1 MKLDLNPDMPKFLN
15 MSFRPLHPAALLAC
29 TLFLIT
35 AASQGA
41 QLWDVRADSSVG
53 DSPDDDSTTLSDE
66 WEGPQNLWIGFGAG
80 TGIVSRHRLLGLQEI
95 SASLGGFI
103 NDSHAL
109 QFNASYLHTPL
120 SSTSDPEYPIAHGL
134 SLLELQA
141 DLRMYTPARY
151 SFLHHYFSFGAGI
164 AAAIWS
170 YDARTSFIG
179 SGEHA
184 DDYLLGYDIHLGMG
198 FVLGE
203 FWPLSLNLEMTPGI
217 LLWSS
222 GKDEE
227 YARASLPVLP
237 YFKMRLQCTIPT
249 LSL

>member
-1 MKLDLNPDMPKFLN
+1 MLDVNPDMPKFPT
-15 MSFRPLHPAALLAC
+15 MSFKPSHPTAILAC
-29 TLFLIT
+29 SLLLIS

-41 QLWDVRADSSVG
+41 ELWDVRADSSAG
-53 DSPDDDSTTLSDE
+53 DATEFDSTTLTDE
-66 WEGPQNLWIGFGAG
+66 REGPRNIWIGLGAG
-80 TGIVSRHRLLGLQEI
+80 TGIVNRHRLLGLQEI

-103 NDSHAL
+103 DGSHAL

-141 DLRMYTPARY
+141 DLRVYTPARY
-151 SFLHHYFSFGAGI
+151 AFLNHYFSLGAGI
-164 AAAIWS
+164 TVAMWS
-170 YDARTSFIG
+170 YDARASFTG
-179 SGEHA
+179 PGEHA

-203 FWPLSLNLEMTPGI
+203 FWPLGLNLEMTPGI

-237 YFKMRLQCTIPT
+237 YFKVRLQCTIPT